1 MALRFRIRLSGAS
14 GQGLLQAGRILAEAA
29 AIYDDKKAAES
40 CAYGPESR
48 GSAAKVDIIIS
59 DAEIDYPKI
68 EKIDCLIALTQEA
81 FDRYA
86 GALETGGT
94 VIIESGIDTAGTIA
108 SGDGGDDHAG
118 GGDRV
123 LHAAPFGAI
132 AEEAC
137 GRRDMMYLAA
147 LGFFA
152 AVSDVIG
159 EQSIRQAV
167 LARAPKSCES
177 FCMEAYDAGL
187 RAGRER

>member
-1 MALRFRIRLSGAS
+1 MAQRFRIRLSGAS
-14 GQGLLQAGRILAEAA
+14 GQGLLQSGRILAEAA

-59 DAEIDYPKI
+59 DEDIDYPKI

-86 GALETGGT
+86 GDLESGGT
-94 VIIESGIDTAGTIA
+94 VITVTGVDTA
-108 SGDGGDDHAG
+108 AG
-118 GGDRV
+118 GGSGGTRTI
-123 LHAAPFGAI
+123 HAAPFGEI
-132 AEEAC
+132 AEAAC
-137 GRRDMMYLAA
+137 GRRDMMYIAA

-152 AVSDVIG
+152 AVTNVVG
-159 EQSIRQAV
+159 EHSIRQAV

-177 FCMEAYDAGL
+177 FCIEAYEAGL
-187 RAGRER
+187 RTARER